1 MQLQNIKINLCLISL
16 NFNRGILIECSYMKD
31 GLQASNKMNSLARS
45 NASLYGNKDD
55 LYDRLRR
62 HAYQG
67 KKSGKI
73 NLGIFKF
80 DESFSATVFQID

>member
-1 MQLQNIKINLCLISL
+1 
-16 NFNRGILIECSYMKD
+16 MKD
-31 GLQASNKMNSLARS
+31 GLHAGNKMNSLARS

-67 KKSGKI
+67 KKSG
-73 NLGIFKF
+73 
-80 DESFSATVFQID
+80 SF